1 MCRGGRGE
9 AVEAMSSHPTVA
21 VLLDVDG
28 SLVDSS
34 WLHTLAWHRA
44 LRRLD
49 HAVPMYRIHP
59 LIGMGGDRLV
69 AELVG
74 RDLDGAGDAH
84 QEEYEAL
91 AGDLRALPGAR
102 DLVRAI
108 GEAGAQPVLATSSRP
123 QTLAPAR
130 ELLDVE
136 ELLGDVTDSG
146 DVDASKPSPDIFATA
161 LERAGVPP
169 ERAVAVGDT
178 GWDMRSAGAAG
189 IPAIGL
195 LTGGWRGRELVAEGA
210 AEVYEDAASLAE
222 DLALSIIGRALERA
236 EPRPSQA

>member
-1 MCRGGRGE
+1 MP
-9 AVEAMSSHPTVA
+9 SSPSVA

-28 SLVDSS
+28 SLIDSN

-44 LRRLD
+44 LRRHD
-49 HAVPMYRIHP
+49 HQVAMYRIHP

-69 AELVG
+69 QELVG
-74 RDLDGAGDAH
+74 HEVDGAGDTH

-91 AGDLRALPGAR
+91 AGDVCVLPGAR

-108 GEAGAQPVLATSSRP
+108 RDAGAQPVLATSSRP
-123 QTLAPAR
+123 EALAPAR

-136 ELLGDVTDSG
+136 EHLGDVTDSG
-146 DVDASKPSPDIFATA
+146 DVEESKPSPDIFATA
-161 LERAGVPP
+161 LERAGVPA

-178 GWDMRSAGAAG
+178 GWDMQSARAAG
-189 IPAIGL
+189 VPAIGL
-195 LTGGWRGRELVAEGA
+195 LTGGWRGPELVAEGA
-210 AEVYEDAASLAE
+210 AEIYEDAASLTE

-236 EPRPSQA
+236 